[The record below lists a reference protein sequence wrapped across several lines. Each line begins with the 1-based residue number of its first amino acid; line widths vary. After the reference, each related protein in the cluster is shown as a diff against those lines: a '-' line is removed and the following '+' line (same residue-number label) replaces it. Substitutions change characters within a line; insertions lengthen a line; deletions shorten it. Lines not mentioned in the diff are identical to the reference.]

1 MKEIKRGYVLNSA
14 ISFLSILIAMGVL
27 LSLILHIT
35 IEPIYLVLIFGVLL
49 ILNVANFSSYLTRC
63 YVNLKTSKEG
73 NPSNISI
80 IIYSIIN
87 SVFILFLIYSL
98 TLLYIAF

>member
-14 ISFLSILIAMGVL
+14 ISFFSILIAMGVL

-49 ILNVANFSSYLTRC
+49 ILNAANFSSYLTRC
-63 YVNLKTSKEG
+63 YVNLKTYKEG

-87 SVFILFLIYSL
+87 AVFILFLIYSL